1 MLMATSGA
9 SLDLHQDFEDDDEI
23 VTYYARKFSRP
34 QINRYADLVGVDI
47 REQRIEDDCRKL
59 LETDNLEPFH
69 WYISQLER
77 IGPGTIVE
85 GIQKLDREKLGDLTD
100 DEMGDKISL
109 ILYFIEWEWEEEV
122 ELIRSLQDFKRKRTY
137 ERKRID
143 GERSFDGLDEDV
155 VAAVEDAVWNVLP
168 DVNDHQRH
176 KVTLNRVDILDDQT
190 LIVRFYAE
198 SRSSSFRQ
206 FKFRD
211 DQTKSEFS
219 DPREA
224 EVESHDYWP
233 VVTEHIYLDY
243 ARNEYYAEIKRSTE
257 QLLSPIIEMLYED
270 GVEYGSRVRF
280 ADPLDPDNTG
290 SPEDFVSER
299 ADEYRERLD
308 DQDVLDED
316 QTKEYKEILEEIESV
331 EQTRIRLEQVDVE
344 GNLRT
349 FVIETEED
357 VSEFLDAFSLGDR
370 VETFNEKSRTRE
382 YTLQLGDLEVDVSG
396 TKITIAGDVTEDE
409 ERVLT
414 ALLREDGAVV

>member
-1 MLMATSGA
+1 
-9 SLDLHQDFEDDDEI
+9 
-23 VTYYARKFSRP
+23 
-34 QINRYADLVGVDI
+34 
-47 REQRIEDDCRKL
+47 REQRIEDDCRQL
-59 LETDNLEPFH
+59 LESGSLETFH
-69 WYISQLER
+69 WYKQQLER

-100 DEMGDKISL
+100 DEMGDKVSL
-109 ILYFIEWEWEEEV
+109 ILYFIEWEWEDEV

-143 GERSFDGLDEDV
+143 GERSFDGLGEEV
-155 VAAVEDAVWNVLP
+155 IEAIEDAVWDVLP

-176 KVTLNRVDILDDQT
+176 KVTLNRVDILDEQT

-198 SRSSSFRQ
+198 SRSSSYRQ
-206 FKFRD
+206 FTFRD
-211 DQTKSEFS
+211 DQTDSEFTG
-219 DPREA
+219 PREA
-224 EVESHDYWP
+224 EVKSHNYWP

-243 ARNEYYAEIKRSTE
+243 GRNEYYAEIKRSVE
-257 QLLSPIIEMLYED
+257 QLLSPVIEVLYEGD
-270 GVEYGSRVRF
+270 VEYGKRVRF

-299 ADEYRERLD
+299 ADEYRERLEK
-308 DQDVLDED
+308 QDVFDEE
-316 QTKEYKEILEEIESV
+316 QTEQYKQILENIESV

-370 VETFNEKSRTRE
+370 VEKFNQKSRTRE

-396 TKITIAGDVTEDE
+396 TKISIAGDVTEDQ

-414 ALLREDGAVV
+414 ALLREGEEVV